1 VVEASATVGD
11 SEVADMVRQQQTK
24 VKFEYASLSLQ
35 DVEKGINPSDAELKA
50 WYEAH
55 KDQFKDSI
63 PEKRKL
69 RFVLIDGNK
78 LPGVAPTDAEVQDYY
93 NQHKA
98 EYQVEETV
106 KDRHILIKTPGPGAD
121 GKVDDKAVAAAK
133 AKAEDIL
140 KQAKSG
146 SDFAALAKKYSD
158 DPGSKDQG
166 GYFEFTKGKTVP
178 EFEQAAFAAKPGEI
192 VGPVRSE
199 RYGFFIIKVEA
210 HEPAHTKAL
219 EEVKPLIVANLSRQ
233 KAGDAAQK
241 AAEALRASA
250 RVQGLDKAAAAA
262 GDSVTTTDFVK
273 QSDILPGVGNAPQFM
288 NAAFK
293 TNARSGADTA
303 PVGQGYVVYEVT
315 DVQPPATPS
324 FEEAK
329 AQVTQQ
335 FKAGK
340 AQTLLVQKAQELAD
354 RARTEHDLKKA
365 AKEAGVTLKTSEL
378 VTESSQVP
386 EIGAMSGGPAAIF
399 AAKQGDIVGPV
410 QGGRNAVV
418 MALLEKQEPKPE
430 EIKTGMEQA
439 RQQVLGRK
447 RDEVLEVY
455 ITNLIARMEK
465 DGKIK
470 RNKKAIERLSQSQQP
485 LSGE

>member
-1 VVEASATVGD
+1 
-11 SEVADMVRQQQTK
+11 
-24 VKFEYASLSLQ
+24 
-35 DVEKGINPSDAELKA
+35 
-50 WYEAH
+50 
-55 KDQFKDSI
+55 
-63 PEKRKL
+63 
-69 RFVLIDGNK
+69 
-78 LPGVAPTDAEVQDYY
+78 
-93 NQHKA
+93 
-98 EYQVEETV
+98 
-106 KDRHILIKTPGPGAD
+106 
-121 GKVDDKAVAAAK
+121 
-133 AKAEDIL
+133 
-140 KQAKSG
+140 
-146 SDFAALAKKYSD
+146 
-158 DPGSKDQG
+158 
-166 GYFEFTKGKTVP
+166 
-178 EFEQAAFAAKPGEI
+178 
-192 VGPVRSE
+192 
-199 RYGFFIIKVEA
+199 
-210 HEPAHTKAL
+210 
-219 EEVKPLIVANLSRQ
+219 
-233 KAGDAAQK
+233 
-241 AAEALRASA
+241 
-250 RVQGLDKAAAAA
+250 VQGLDKAAAAA

-293 TNARSGADTA
+293 TNAKSGADTA